1 MQVSGAISENNEYLD
16 SLGNP
21 RDIYMPLQS
30 SLAELGETEF
40 RNRSQRASGQVS
52 SDSFTFLLDPMQFR
66 PAPTDWLPRI
76 IPRSE
81 WQTIAD
87 GVRQRLKAIN
97 HFLVDLYCGNQE
109 VVPPEVIFSCRHFY
123 PDLQGFRPPKDV
135 FVHIYGVDLVKVG
148 QEWTVLED
156 NLRIPSGITYQI
168 KPRGLLAQF
177 FPDFIN
183 GYDIEPY
190 DIRET
195 YWEMFRSVSAQAE
208 PATVLLTDGKHGAA
222 FFEHRFLSELL
233 GIPLVE
239 GADLHRDPDGRIRV
253 QTLDGDIPVDV
264 IYRRVEDLDIFTPGL
279 MQSYLEGKVILI
291 NAMGTGAAD
300 DKLVYMYAPEIIRHY
315 LGEEPVLKQVPSFNL
330 LASDQRLHVLGNLDE
345 LVLKTRSGY
354 GGLGVYVMPDL
365 GTVNR
370 TSITQQIIERPEAFI
385 AQETLDFSKHM
396 VLDVAS
402 GQLVERFIDLRVF
415 AFQNESG
422 NVTVPPGGL
431 TRVSS
436 GGTRITNNSSG
447 GMCKPTW
454 VVR

>member
-1 MQVSGAISENNEYLD
+1 
-16 SLGNP
+16 
-21 RDIYMPLQS
+21 
-30 SLAELGETEF
+30 
-40 RNRSQRASGQVS
+40 
-52 SDSFTFLLDPMQFR
+52 
-66 PAPTDWLPRI
+66 
-76 IPRSE
+76 
-81 WQTIAD
+81 
-87 GVRQRLKAIN
+87 
-97 HFLVDLYCGNQE
+97 
-109 VVPPEVIFSCRHFY
+109 
-123 PDLQGFRPPKDV
+123 
-135 FVHIYGVDLVKVG
+135 
-148 QEWTVLED
+148 
-156 NLRIPSGITYQI
+156 
-168 KPRGLLAQF
+168 
-177 FPDFIN
+177 
-183 GYDIEPY
+183 
-190 DIRET
+190 
-195 YWEMFRSVSAQAE
+195 
-208 PATVLLTDGKHGAA
+208 
-222 FFEHRFLSELL
+222 
-233 GIPLVE
+233 
-239 GADLHRDPDGRIRV
+239 V

-345 LVLKTRSGY
+345 MVLKTRSGY

-415 AFQNESG
+415 AFQNENG